1 MRLCLTLL
9 SAALTAMAADRV
21 PFGLTLDQKVI
32 EAWAS
37 PAEPGLPRV
46 VWIGGLD
53 GKANDELQKEFQAW
67 DRNRSRKR
75 IELWAIPNA
84 NPAGEKLVF
93 PPTGDAYRENA
104 TANALWRSL
113 ATLAPDL
120 VLISGPDSGLAAVLS
135 SQRVATVGAI
145 PARVVT
151 GSLRKAMGNDIP
163 KSPARTEIEARQVR
177 TPREVALQM
186 AKVYGNELQQV
197 AYIPAFAVWGRLRLG
212 ELAHAEALAAPY
224 INGQKNSLDK
234 ATSSHLSGHLI
245 FAELAEKTGNRAYV
259 DRVRAAAD
267 MGFSPSGEMLE
278 SMPMHSKM
286 SDSVFMGCPILV
298 KAGKLTG
305 ERKYFDMAHKHYR
318 FMKAMDL
325 RPDGLWR
332 HSPADEAAW
341 GRGNAFAILGL
352 ALSLSD
358 LPKDHPAYDEM
369 LRDYRS
375 LVAALAKQQ
384 DSTGMFRQV
393 IDFPGA
399 YRELSSTSIIGAMI
413 HRGVK
418 RGWLDEKTHAPLVQK
433 AWRAVSARTSPR
445 GELIDVCEGTGAM
458 KSLTDYLRRK
468 ALLGTDPRGGAM
480 LLLFSTELAGL

>member
-9 SAALTAMAADRV
+9 AAILPAIAADRV
-21 PFGLTLDQKVI
+21 PLGLTLDQKVI
-32 EAWAS
+32 ESWTS
-37 PAEPGLPRV
+37 PAESGLPRV

-53 GKANDELQKEFQAW
+53 GKANGELQKEFQSW

-84 NPAGEKLVF
+84 NPAGEALSF

-104 TANALWRSL
+104 AAHAIWRSL

-120 VLISGPDSGLAAVLS
+120 VLISGPDAGLAAALS
-135 SQRVATVGAI
+135 RERVATAGSI
-145 PARVVT
+145 PARLVT
-151 GSLRKAMGNDIP
+151 GSFRKAMGDNIA
-163 KSPARTEIEARQVR
+163 KSPARIEIESRQARS
-177 TPREVALQM
+177 PRDVALQM
-186 AKVYGNELQQV
+186 AKVYGKELDQV

-234 ATSSHLSGHLI
+234 ATGSHFSGHLL
-245 FAELAEKTGNRAYV
+245 FAELAEKTGNKAYV
-259 DRVRAAAD
+259 DRVRAAANL
-267 MGFSPSGEMLE
+267 GFSPAGEMLE

-305 ERKYFDMAHKHYR
+305 ERKYYDMAHKHYR

-358 LPKDHPAYDEM
+358 LPKDHPAYEEM
-369 LRDYRS
+369 LRDYRG

-384 DSTGMFRQV
+384 DAGMWRQV
-393 IDFPGA
+393 IDLPGA
-399 YRELSSTSIIGAMI
+399 YRELSATSIIGAMI
-413 HRGVK
+413 HRGIK
-418 RGWLDEKTHAPLVQK
+418 RGWLDEKTHAPVVQK
-433 AWRAVSARTSPR
+433 AWKAVSARTSAS
-445 GELIDVCEGTGAM
+445 GELIDVCESTGAQ